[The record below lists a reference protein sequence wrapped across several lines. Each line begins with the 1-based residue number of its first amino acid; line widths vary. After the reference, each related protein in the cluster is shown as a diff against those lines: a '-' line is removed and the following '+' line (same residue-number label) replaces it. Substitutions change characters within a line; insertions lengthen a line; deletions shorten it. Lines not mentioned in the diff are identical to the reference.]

1 MNSNDQFSRLRFLIQ
16 VVEREARHLKTTTQR
31 LFAHPIDLSWVESLE
46 QEIDTAERLD
56 AFVARYG
63 GLQDTIADKLIPEL
77 LKRSLETPG
86 TVIDNLIRMEKLG
99 LIDSVD
105 DWIEARNLRNR
116 LVHEYM
122 RDQDEF
128 LQALIRSKELVP
140 TLLNAQDKLSNYST
154 EKLLAEP

>member
-1 MNSNDQFSRLRFLIQ
+1 MNSNDRFSRLRFLLQ
-16 VVEREARHLKTTTQR
+16 VVEREAKHLKATTQR
-31 LFAHPIDLSWVESLE
+31 LFSQPVDHSWVESLE
-46 QEIDTAERLD
+46 QDIETAERLD
-56 AFVARYG
+56 AFVARFG
-63 GLQDTIADKLIPEL
+63 RLQDTIADKLIPEL
-77 LKRSLETPG
+77 LIRSLETPG

-116 LVHEYM
+116 LIHEYM

-140 TLLNAQDKLSNYST
+140 TLLNAQDKLSSYST
-154 EKLLAEP
+154 ERLLAEP